1 MVCGSL
7 VREARAAHLGWP
19 RASVNNCD
27 RDGAKWT
34 DKERLL
40 ESCRKLSASILS
52 NRCEVTLYGDDN
64 RGICPWSYR
73 SKRDLHVDGATRKGD
88 IYLP

>member
-1 MVCGSL
+1 MDRQ
-7 VREARAAHLGWP
+7 RETAGVP
-19 RASVNNCD
+19 V
-27 RDGAKWT
+27 G
-34 DKERLL
+34 
-40 ESCRKLSASILS
+40 SCRLASFLTDA
-52 NRCEVTLYGDDN
+52 EVTLYGDDN